1 MAAHLTRLETRTKEF
16 NIRASCWDLKPAST
30 VKARHSVRC
39 VLARSRHL
47 GRKLWAGRTA
57 GPSNAHVALAE
68 FERAR

>member
-1 MAAHLTRLETRTKEF
+1 MAAYLTRLETRTKEF

-47 GRKLWAGRTA
+47 GFGLGR
-57 GPSNAHVALAE
+57 AHRRPVTGSSG
-68 FERAR
+68 RGGV